1 MRVEPDLLARQLAE
15 SGQLGSVA
23 ADVMRSKAM
32 DIIARRAKVTDEAG
46 NAVSLEPPVAAADDA
61 ASDDDSDAAGDTSE

>member
-1 MRVEPDLLARQLAE
+1 MRVEPDRLARQLAE
-15 SGQLGSVA
+15 NGQLGTVA

-46 NAVSLEPPVAAADDA
+46 REVSLDPPASEAATADAADTGEDDA
-61 ASDDDSDAAGDTSE
+61 EE